1 MNALARITSAY
12 DTMSKSHRKIAHY
25 VQSHRTTFLFDS
37 LATVSNKVGSSEATI
52 VRFAQKLGY
61 SGYST
66 FQGAL
71 RDELRQQTGA
81 AQTDDAVA
89 QADLG
94 AFPGTFSD
102 EACGRISKLYQSI
115 DGDIFENASELLMT
129 AESVLVI
136 GYMDAF
142 GVAAQAFH
150 LIDGIRANT
159 NFCRILFEINEIYR
173 HIHRNAAIL
182 VYSFAPHYKFTYEL
196 LQIAREKGS
205 RVVLVSD
212 TPISP
217 LVPLADYV
225 LCAEIGREEGSVL
238 VDVSAP
244 AFLSYMLVR
253 RMGEKYPAETAAFQA
268 VTLRR
273 YEEFLTLEA

>member
-25 VQSHRTTFLFDS
+25 VQSHRTVFLFDS
-37 LATVSNKVGSSEATI
+37 LATVSGKVGSSEATI

-66 FQGAL
+66 FQDAL
-71 RDELRQQTGA
+71 RDELRKQAGPT
-81 AQTDDAVA
+81 QTDSAA
-89 QADLG
+89 AHADFGGL
-94 AFPGTFSD
+94 AE
-102 EACGRISKLYQSI
+102 EAGGRIDGLCQNI
-115 DGDIFENASELLMT
+115 DADVFDNACELLMT

-142 GVAAQAFH
+142 GVAAQGFH

-182 VYSFAPHYKFTYEL
+182 VYSFAPHYKFTHEL

-205 RVVLVSD
+205 RVVLIAD

-217 LVPLADYV
+217 LSPLADYV
-225 LCAEIGREEGSVL
+225 LCAEVGREEGSVL

-244 AFLSYMLVR
+244 AFLSYMLTR
-253 RMGEKYPAETAAFQA
+253 RMSEKYPEETAAFQA

-273 YEEFLTLEA
+273 YEEFLTPEA